1 MKQIPIILISLIA
14 CNSSFAAHNVPS
26 LQKRL
31 QYQINI
37 SAHKN
42 DQERCKVNQQKT
54 MVDNSTYPKISQEKL
69 NKWVATKER
78 EIKENKAK
86 AKFVHKKFGSYKQE
100 KQNSSSD
107 YAMDPHMLSR
117 QCSHVKKCLRKA
129 FTNDLR
135 RKYYPKTKSITCY
148 PLQLLLEEKKQE
160 LLKI

>member
-14 CNSSFAAHNVPS
+14 CNSSFAAQNVPS

-37 SAHKN
+37 SAHEN
-42 DQERCKVNQQKT
+42 DQEKYKTNQQKII
-54 MVDNSTYPKISQEKL
+54 DNNNTYPKISQEKL
-69 NKWVATKER
+69 NKWVVAKER

-86 AKFVHKKFGSYKQE
+86 AKFVHKKFESYKQE

-107 YAMDPHMLSR
+107 YSMDPHMLSL

-148 PLQLLLEEKKQE
+148 PPQLLLEDKKQNS
-160 LLKI
+160 